1 MSQPLFAPLREQRF
15 RALVTGRTFAYFG
28 NAVAPFALAFAVIDL
43 TGSAVDLGIVV
54 GARSIANILL
64 VLFGGVLADRLPRSV
79 ILQGTETA
87 AALTQAT
94 IAASVLCGF
103 ASVPLLVGLS
113 LVNGAVSAI
122 SLPAAASLTPLTV
135 PGTLLT
141 QANALVRL
149 LSNVGRIAGAGLAG
163 ILVAVA
169 GSGWALAGNALLFV
183 AAALSYHRI
192 RLPGG
197 DRIPG
202 SRPLAELAEGW
213 REFRSRSWVWLVVL
227 QFMVVNAV
235 NSGAIVVIGPLV
247 ADDTFGRTGWGLA
260 LAVQTAGALLGGV
273 LAAHWRPRRMLFL
286 GVALVMV
293 DALPMIALGV
303 TPYLAPLLLAMFLGG
318 IALEQFSVAWDVSL
332 QENVPPDKL
341 ARVYSYDMLG
351 SFLALPLGQIS
362 AGPLAEHAGRETT
375 LIGGAVL
382 VVVTTALVLCSPRI
396 RGLVRREPV
405 SPGAPAGGSPGSR

>member
-1 MSQPLFAPLREQRF
+1 MSLPLLAPLREHRF
-15 RALVTGRTFAYFG
+15 RALVTGRTFADFG
-28 NAVAPFALAFAVIDL
+28 NAVAPFALAFAVVDL

-64 VLFGGVLADRLPRSV
+64 VLFGGMLADRLPRSV

-135 PGTLLT
+135 PSALLT
-141 QANALVRL
+141 QANALLRL
-149 LSNVGRIAGAGLAG
+149 LSNVGRIAGASLAG
-163 ILVAVA
+163 VLVAFA

-192 RLPGG
+192 RLPSG

-227 QFMVVNAV
+227 QFMLVNAV

-286 GVALVMV
+286 GVALVMA

-318 IALEQFSVAWDVSL
+318 VALEQFSVAWDVSL
-332 QENVPPDKL
+332 QENIPPEKL

-375 LIGGAVL
+375 LVGGAVL
-382 VVVTTALVLCSPRI
+382 VVVTTALVLCSPQI
-396 RGLVRREPV
+396 RGLVRRTPV
-405 SPGAPAGGSPGSR
+405 APAGGSPGSR